1 MSYFY
6 PDKVTTS
13 PYTIKSLFGLQN
25 KKAKAE
31 QAKKDAEE
39 KAAAVAE
46 APLEE
51 EAESNQNTIQ
61 AEEAPEAVD
70 YSKFTKA
77 KLIDIILSQ
86 YGENADV
93 TGTKAEL
100 LEKYF
105 S

>member
-39 KAAAVAE
+39 KIAAA
-46 APLEE
+46 PDEE
-51 EAESNQNTIQ
+51 PAVDPQNTIQ

-70 YSKFTKA
+70 YSKLTKT
-77 KLIDIILSQ
+77 KLIDIILAQ
-86 YGENADV
+86 YGNDADV
-93 TGTKAEL
+93 SGTKAEL